1 MFVRLSLSKPR
12 SESRAEALTIEDHL
26 LSHFADLSGFV
37 DGYRLENPEYIGRV
51 TVWESQEA
59 ADRAAGDSHTM
70 ASRSR
75 LIELQL
81 ATEKDTLELSF
92 EGSPPQKRSQA

>member
-12 SESRAEALTIEDHL
+12 PQSREQALSIEDHL
-26 LSHFADLSGFV
+26 LSHFVALPGFV
-37 DGYRLENPEYIGRV
+37 DGYRLEGSEYVGRV
-51 TVWESQEA
+51 TVWESPEA
-59 ADRAAGDSHTM
+59 ADHAANDSHTM

-81 ATEKDTLELSF
+81 PTEKDTLELSF
-92 EGSPPQKRSQA
+92 EGSPPRRP

>member
-12 SESRAEALTIEDHL
+12 PEVREEALTIEDHL
-26 LSHFADLSGFV
+26 LSHFMELAGFIT
-37 DGYRLENPEYIGRV
+37 GYKLEGAEYVGRV
-51 TVWESQEA
+51 TVWEHQAAADEA
-59 ADRAAGDSHTM
+59 ASDSHTM

-81 ATEKDTLELSF
+81 QTEQDTLELSF
-92 EGSPPQKRSQA
+92 EGSLPSASR